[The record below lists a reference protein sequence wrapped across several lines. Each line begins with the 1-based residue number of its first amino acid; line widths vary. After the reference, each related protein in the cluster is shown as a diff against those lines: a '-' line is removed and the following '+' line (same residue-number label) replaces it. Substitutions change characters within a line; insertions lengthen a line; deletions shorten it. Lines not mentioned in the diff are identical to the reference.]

1 MTQILHSK
9 RYQTMNKTGLQTF
22 LAPHSKGHAN
32 SIDTDK
38 RTSRHLTLRVLQM
51 GFDSGDDHAA

>member
-1 MTQILHSK
+1 
-9 RYQTMNKTGLQTF
+9 MNKTGLQTF